1 MDDVTRRELDLMKG
15 EIMHLAAE
23 TTALQATVVQL
34 AKRIGAL
41 DPVLAIAI
49 SQSFHEAAKVAES
62 FSRAK
67 GEAAGPLPETLRII
81 KQLWTAARGGD
92 KPRGRA

>member
-1 MDDVTRRELDLMKG
+1 MDAIRRELDLIKG
-15 EIMHLAAE
+15 EISNLAAE

-41 DPVLAIAI
+41 DPVLANAI
-49 SQSFHEAAKVAES
+49 NLSFEEAANFAES

-67 GEAAGPLPETLRII
+67 GKSAGPLPETLGII
-81 KQLWTAARGGD
+81 KQMWTAVTGGD
-92 KPRGRA
+92 KPKRGV